1 MAWVWP
7 ICVPT
12 RGCFTCRL
20 PKSQDE
26 LFRSKNLI
34 AINWSKMGDL
44 SSLKE
49 MQAIKSK
56 YSQKYSTAKVKT
68 IRGVCEQIYNFV
80 NEISKGDLVVY
91 LSPKSEDVKI
101 GEIVGVYEYN
111 TEISQR
117 YPNQRKVKWLKSVPK
132 KIFSQNALNEIS
144 SEKKLCQIK
153 HYAYEYYVNLESKI
167 PVNFNWDVDV
177 AQKLLLH
184 VDNLFHQRINIFLVA
199 EGILFAAFAVM
210 LNCSQYKIVRVLI
223 CIAGASSTLLLGY
236 TLSRLFVGLT
246 ELARIYK
253 ALETS
258 WLYDAY
264 RNVGRE
270 GESSNKLMA

>member
-1 MAWVWP
+1 MQEKTIWGIHA
-7 ICVPT
+7 
-12 RGCFTCRL
+12 G
-20 PKSQDE
+20 KSQDE

-184 VDNLFHQRINIFLVA
+184 VDNLFHQRVNIFFGSRRHSLCGICCNVKLLTIQDCEGTNMYSRSFFNALVR
-199 EGILFAAFAVM
+199 IHAF
-210 LNCSQYKIVRVLI
+210 KII
-223 CIAGASSTLLLGY
+223 CWTY
-236 TLSRLFVGLT
+236 
-246 ELARIYK
+246 
-253 ALETS
+253 
-258 WLYDAY
+258 
-264 RNVGRE
+264 
-270 GESSNKLMA
+270 